1 MTTLTTT
8 LDATSLAAY
17 VAARSTAV
25 HLRARLA
32 ADERGE
38 GVISAA
44 IVVLIMAFLG
54 AAMWVGFKA
63 IFSDASTKT
72 STEVGKIGK

>member
-1 MTTLTTT
+1 MNTLTTT
-8 LDATSLAAY
+8 IDATSLAAY

-25 HLRARLA
+25 NLRSRLVT
-32 ADERGE
+32 DERGE

-63 IFSDASTKT
+63 IFDDASKQTGDQ
-72 STEVGKIGK
+72 VGKIGK